1 MLSGRPPVVSAACG
15 PGEDAG
21 VKALVVRAFGA
32 APQVETVADPTPTP
46 DGVVVRVAATGV
58 CRSDWH
64 AWQGHDDGVRLP
76 FVPGHE
82 LAGTVVAVGAQV
94 GAHWMGRRVTTP
106 FVCACGTCAAC
117 RAGEQQV
124 CVRQEQPGFTHDGS
138 YAELVA
144 LRHAEVNLVELPEG
158 VPADLGALLGC
169 RVATAWRAVH
179 HRGRVQA
186 GETLVVHGCGGLGL
200 AAVAVAAA
208 AGAHVV
214 AVDPSAG
221 ARALAM
227 QMGAAEALSS
237 ADDIHRA
244 HVSLDC
250 AGLAVSAAASIRC
263 LGVRGRHVQVG
274 LLPGGAAL
282 PVDVVVARELDV
294 LGSHG
299 APAHAYPGLLAAL
312 PSLGLDRLITRR
324 ASLDDAAQ
332 ALAEVGRAPG
342 ITVLQP

>member
-1 MLSGRPPVVSAACG
+1 M
-15 PGEDAG
+15 
-21 VKALVVRAFGA
+21 KALVVRGFGEL
-32 APQVETVADPTPTP
+32 PQVETVPDPAPAP
-46 DGVVVRVAATGV
+46 DGVVVQVAATGV

-82 LAGTVVAVGAQV
+82 LAGTVVAVGAEV
-94 GAHWMGRRVTTP
+94 DARWVGRRVTTP
-106 FVCACGTCAAC
+106 FVCACGTCPAC

-144 LRHAEVNLVELPEG
+144 LRHAEVNLVELPEDVG
-158 VPADLGALLGC
+158 FDVGALLGC
-169 RVATAWRAVH
+169 RVATAWRAVRD
-179 HRGRVQA
+179 RGQVRA
-186 GETLVVHGCGGLGL
+186 GETVVVHGCGGLGL

-214 AVDPSAG
+214 AVDPSPG
-221 ARALAM
+221 ARALAE
-227 QMGAAEALSS
+227 QVGAAVALSS
-237 ADDIHRA
+237 ADDLHDA
-244 HVSLDC
+244 HLSLDC
-250 AGLAVSAAASIRC
+250 AGLAASAAASIRC

-282 PVDVVVARELDV
+282 PIDVVVARELDV

-312 PSLGLDRLITRR
+312 PTLGLERLITRR
-324 ASLDDAAQ
+324 AGLDDAAG
-332 ALAEVGRAPG
+332 ALADVGSEPG
-342 ITVLQP
+342 ITVILPDEAGAEPAARSVASGRRSA

>member
-1 MLSGRPPVVSAACG
+1 MR
-15 PGEDAG
+15 
-21 VKALVVRAFGA
+21 ALVVRGFGE
-32 APQVETVADPTPTP
+32 PPRVESVPDPSPAP
-46 DGVVVRVAATGV
+46 DGVVVAVAATGV

-64 AWQGHDDGVRLP
+64 AWQGHDEGVELP

-82 LAGTVVAVGAQV
+82 LAGTVVAVGVQV
-94 GAHWMGRRVTTP
+94 DPRWIGRRVTTP
-106 FVCACGTCAAC
+106 FVCACGTCPAC

-124 CVRQEQPGFTHDGS
+124 CERQEQPGFTHDGS

-144 LRHAEVNLVELPEG
+144 LRHAAVNLVELPEQVGFG
-158 VPADLGALLGC
+158 VGALLGC

-179 HRGRVQA
+179 HRGRVRA

-200 AAVAVAAA
+200 AAVAVAVA

-221 ARALAM
+221 ARTLAE
-227 QMGAAEALSS
+227 QVGAAQVLTS
-237 ADDIHRA
+237 ADDLHGA

-250 AGLAVSAAASIRC
+250 AGLAASASASIRC

-282 PVDVVVARELDV
+282 PIDVVVARELDV

-299 APAHAYPGLLAAL
+299 APAHAYPGLLATL
-312 PSLGLDRLITRR
+312 PTLGLERLITRR
-324 ASLDDAAQ
+324 AGLDDAAQ
-332 ALAEVGRAPG
+332 ALADVGREPG
-342 ITVLQP
+342 ITVLTP